1 MREKNPF
8 PGEMKILA
16 YYALNLK
23 EFFMER
29 HTHDRYE
36 IMYAVEGQCEVEV
49 ENERYRLMPKDFI
62 FIDRRVPHR
71 LLVEKG
77 IPCVLLNLE
86 FADGPGGSVNLEKL
100 CGEEPSLLAFWKTP
114 PAFQVFHDS
123 EKVCFA
129 MKDLIEELERIP
141 SSVCLLRL
149 LFSRLLIE
157 IVRCSG
163 RDALFQTGAGYAS
176 EARTYILQN
185 FDQPLT
191 TEQIAAHMGLNRSY
205 LQTLFKKHYGTGM
218 IAYAIQLRLD
228 KACFLLK
235 NTSKSITDIAFEAG
249 FNSRQEFGRC
259 FFQKFS
265 QSPREYRKITARQPE
280 VDTGEMKKIGSDHP
294 VR

>member
-1 MREKNPF
+1 
-8 PGEMKILA
+8 
-16 YYALNLK
+16 
-23 EFFMER
+23 
-29 HTHDRYE
+29 
-36 IMYAVEGQCEVEV
+36 
-49 ENERYRLMPKDFI
+49 
-62 FIDRRVPHR
+62 
-71 LLVEKG
+71 
-77 IPCVLLNLE
+77 
-86 FADGPGGSVNLEKL
+86 
-100 CGEEPSLLAFWKTP
+100 
-114 PAFQVFHDS
+114 
-123 EKVCFA
+123 